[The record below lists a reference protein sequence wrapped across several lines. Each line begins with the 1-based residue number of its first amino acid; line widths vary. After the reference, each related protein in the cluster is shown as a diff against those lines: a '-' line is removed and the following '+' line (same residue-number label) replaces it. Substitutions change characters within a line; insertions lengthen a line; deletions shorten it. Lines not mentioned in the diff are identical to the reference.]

1 MFLSASFKKSLSA
14 SSLSALSL
22 LSFSSFSAY
31 AASLKAFAS
40 VMARITS

>member
-1 MFLSASFKKSLSA
+1 MFLSASFKKSSSA
-14 SSLSALSL
+14 SSFSALAL
-22 LSFSSFSAY
+22 LSFSSLSAY